1 MRRVHLVIGIVAVVA
16 FVTTGQ
22 IMGRHQPPLSSLTD
36 ATRLLYRSRHIYIL
50 AAGLVNLMLGL
61 YFQGAFPGW
70 RRALQTLGSVLVMTA
85 PVLLVLAFASEPAV
99 GLPLDKGWAS
109 YGLFAL
115 FGGCMLHAVAV
126 AWRPRKLYSS
136 E

>member
-1 MRRVHLVIGIVAVVA
+1 MRRLHLVIGIIAVVA

-22 IMGRHQPPLSSLTD
+22 IMGRHQPPLSTLTD

-61 YFQGAFPGW
+61 YFQAAFQGW
-70 RRALQTLGSVLVMTA
+70 RRVVQTVGSVLAVIA
-85 PVLLVLAFASEPAV
+85 PVLLVLAFASEPAT
-99 GLPLDKGWAS
+99 GLPLENGWAS

-115 FGGCMLHAVAV
+115 FGGCMLHAVEV
-126 AWRPRKLYSS
+126 IVRPRKLYD
-136 E
+136 